1 MAFVSNVR
9 RTLTARLKVLV
20 KPARVESVN
29 RSLDIAAK
37 RSRAH
42 LLKNVEIID
51 VDLNACTTQIV
62 FRASIAVMV
71 ERVVVSQNV
80 GKVQR

>member
-9 RTLTARLKVLV
+9 RILTARLKVLV

-37 RSRAH
+37 RSRVH

-51 VDLNACTTQIV
+51 VDLNAWTTQIV